1 MRLNWGKTF
10 IIGFGF
16 MAISAVWPIYNSYM
30 PKFYEEFIQ
39 KSALIGL
46 IMGFDNLLGL
56 TLQPWF
62 GALSDRTRSRWGRRR
77 PFLLIG
83 MPIAAVAFLTIPFAR
98 LAGLIPLVLV
108 TIVMNLA
115 MSLFRS
121 PTVALMPDL
130 TPSPLRSLANG
141 VINFMGGLGAA
152 IVLLAGGILYAM
164 NPAFPFVV
172 PAIIMGGVFLLFLF
186 FIREPAAPEPASSVE
201 ETPQSLLMALRQII
215 TNPDRGALILFLA
228 IMAWFVAYQSV
239 DTWFTLYSEQN
250 LGVAVNVASKSLT
263 LFAGAFLLGAI
274 PAGVIGTKFGR
285 RNTIAVGL
293 IGMMASFS
301 SMHFMTS
308 LGQVQ
313 YVLIVAGLCWAMVNI
328 NSYPMV
334 VEMCH
339 PSQTGTYTGLYY
351 IFSGVAGAGGPALTG
366 AIFDLFGSKRP
377 LFLVAAIFMALALVL
392 ILAQRKGE
400 AVPAAKAAGVA

>member
-16 MAISAVWPIYNSYM
+16 MAISAVWPLYDSYM
-30 PKFYEEFIQ
+30 PKFYGEMIAS
-39 KSALIGL
+39 SALVGL
-46 IMGFDNLLGL
+46 IMGFDNVLGL

-62 GALSDRTRSRWGRRR
+62 GALSDRTRSKWGRRR

-83 MPIAAVAFLTIPFAR
+83 MPIAAVMVLAIPFAR
-98 LAGLIPLVLV
+98 LGGLVPLLLV

-164 NPAFPFVV
+164 SPAYPFMVS
-172 PAIIMGGVFLLFLF
+172 AAIMGGVFLLFLF
-186 FIREPAAPEPASSVE
+186 FIREPAAPDPANNVE
-201 ETPQSLLMALRQII
+201 ETPQSLLLALRQII
-215 TNPDRGALILFLA
+215 TNPDRGVLILFLA
-228 IMAWFVAYQSV
+228 IMAWFVGYQSV
-239 DTWFTLYSEQN
+239 NTWFTTYSEQN

-263 LFAGAFLLGAI
+263 LYAGAFLLGAL

-293 IGMMASFS
+293 IGMMASFA
-301 SMHFMTS
+301 SMHMMTS
-308 LGQVQ
+308 LSQVQ
-313 YVLIVAGLCWAMVNI
+313 YVLVVAGLCWALINI

-351 IFSGVAGAGGPALTG
+351 IFSGVAGAGGPFLTG

-377 LFLVAAIFMALALVL
+377 LFLVAAIFMALALAL

-400 AVPAAKAAGVA
+400 AAPEARAPGVA

>member
-16 MAISAVWPIYNSYM
+16 MAISAVWPLYDSYM
-30 PKFYEEFIQ
+30 PKFYEEVITS
-39 KSALIGL
+39 SALVGL

-62 GALSDRTRSRWGRRR
+62 GSLSDRTRSRWGRRR

-83 MPIAAVAFLTIPFAR
+83 MPIAAVAVLAIPFAR
-98 LAGLIPLVLV
+98 LGGLIPLLLV

-115 MSLFRS
+115 MSIFRS

-130 TPSPLRSLANG
+130 TPSPLRSMANG

-164 NPAFPFVV
+164 SPTYPFMVS
-172 PAIIMGGVFLLFLF
+172 AGIMAVVFLLFLF
-186 FIREPAAPEPASSVE
+186 FIREPAAPETASNVE
-201 ETPQSLLMALRQII
+201 ETPQSLLLALRQILN
-215 TNPDRGALILFLA
+215 NPDRGTLILFLA
-228 IMAWFVAYQSV
+228 IMAWFIGYQSV
-239 DTWFTLYSEQN
+239 NTWFTTYSEQN
-250 LGVAVNVASKSLT
+250 LGVAVNVASKALT
-263 LFAGAFLLGAI
+263 IYAGAFLLGAI
-274 PAGVIGTKFGR
+274 PAGLIGTRLGR
-285 RNTIAVGL
+285 RNTIAIGL
-293 IGMMASFS
+293 IGMMASFA
-301 SMHFMTS
+301 SMHMMTS

-313 YVLIVAGLCWAMVNI
+313 WVLGAAGLCWALVNI

-351 IFSGVAGAGGPALTG
+351 IFSGVAGASAPFLSG

-377 LFLVAAIFMALALVL
+377 LFLVSAIFMAIALAL
-392 ILAQRKGE
+392 ILSQRKGE
-400 AVPAAKAAGVA
+400 APEGLKGASAA